1 MSVRVLFFAS
11 LSEITGIREAAL
23 PARDCPDVGAV
34 FTHFARRHPA
44 LEASRS
50 STLCAV
56 NSEYARLTDPVRDD
70 DEVAFFPPVSGG

>member
-11 LSEITGIREAAL
+11 LSEITGIRETAL
-23 PARDCPDVGAV
+23 PALDCPDVAAV
-34 FTHFARRHPA
+34 FSHFARQHPE
-44 LEASRS
+44 LEAARA

-56 NSEYARLTDPVRDD
+56 NSAYAKPTDPVRDG